1 MQIFETGLWIILVT
15 IATAFTFISFKM
27 PGSGKIAF
35 HIIAVALWMG
45 LAMIHSAGFEVSAYT
60 NSTWVDSSGMQFN
73 NTSYNRL
80 IPGGET
86 AYWLGYLFMAFGILN
101 LLFIFSELT
110 KMGVVRT

>member
-1 MQIFETGLWIILVT
+1 MQILDTGLWIILVT
-15 IATAFTFISFKM
+15 IATVFTFVSFKI

-35 HIIAVALWMG
+35 HILAVALWMG
-45 LAMIHSAGFEVSAYT
+45 LAMIHGGGTEVSAYT

-73 NTSYNRL
+73 NTSYDRF

-86 AYWLGYLFMAFGILN
+86 AYWLGYLFMGFGILN
-101 LLFIFSELT
+101 LLFIFSELM